1 MRPANAASGI
11 AFACCFFRLEASMCH
26 FALAQPIP
34 NLPGPDIDIN
44 AIWFASGGLLI
55 IAIGALDL
63 LRVAYSSVAKG
74 TYVVSVIANIVLLVL
89 MLFIATGVPM
99 RSNPQ
104 VLVGLIL
111 AALPTAFS
119 VLRRASHIQARQM
132 QSAKSSVSARRHM
145 IGEKSPLHPQP
156 GGRLHERD

>member
-1 MRPANAASGI
+1 
-11 AFACCFFRLEASMCH
+11 MCH

-89 MLFIATGVPM
+89 MLSIATGVPM

-104 VLVGLIL
+104 IVIGLSL
-111 AALPTAFS
+111 AGSLTALS
-119 VLRRASHIQARQM
+119 LLRR
-132 QSAKSSVSARRHM
+132 
-145 IGEKSPLHPQP
+145 
-156 GGRLHERD
+156 GGRIQLRQVQTDK